1 MSHLRPIED
10 EERDLIERLQQGES
24 QAFRPLYD
32 KYKDKVFSLC
42 LHMLGDYETAK
53 DFTQQIFLKVFTRAR
68 TFHGQSAFGTWLYR
82 MSMNECLDH
91 LRHRRLIRWVA
102 LEESSAL
109 PVQPSTTMSPD
120 ATLEK
125 EQICKLVQDAVQ
137 TLSPKLR
144 SVIVLKYVNELSY
157 ADIAAVLGCS
167 MGTVAS
173 RLNFAHKTLAKKLE
187 FLRATI

>member
-1 MSHLRPIED
+1 MSHPRLIED
-10 EERDLIERLQQGES
+10 EERDLIKRLQQGES
-24 QAFRPLYD
+24 QPLRPLYD

-53 DFTQQIFLKVFTRAR
+53 DFTQQIFLKVFTRAGS
-68 TFHGQSAFGTWLYR
+68 FHGQSAFGTWLYR

-91 LRHRRLIRWVA
+91 VRHRRLIRWVT
-102 LEESSAL
+102 LEEPSAL
-109 PVQPSTTMSPD
+109 PVQLSTTMSPD

-137 TLSPKLR
+137 SLSPKLR

-173 RLNFAHKTLAKKLE
+173 RLNLAHKTLAKKLE
-187 FLRATI
+187 FLRSTI